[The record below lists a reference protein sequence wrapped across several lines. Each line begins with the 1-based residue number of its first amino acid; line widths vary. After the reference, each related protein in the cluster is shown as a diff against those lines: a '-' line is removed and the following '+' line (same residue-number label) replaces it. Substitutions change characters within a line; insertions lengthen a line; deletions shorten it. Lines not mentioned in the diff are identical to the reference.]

1 MDDVRLDKYLWAVR
15 IFKTRSDAAEAIRTN
30 RVTVGG
36 ATCKPSREV
45 RIGDVIAVKRMP
57 VVYQYKVLDLVTSRQ
72 PAKNV
77 PAYCLNITPQEELD
91 KLDAPRETIFVFR
104 DRGTGRPTKKER
116 RELDSLMDN
125 MLYEEELPMR
135 PERLFEILAVAERL
149 KCNTRH
155 SWTSTGR
162 RESVAEHSW
171 RLALMAL
178 LVADEFPDVN
188 CGRVVRMC
196 LVHDL
201 GEAFTGDIPAFEKRR
216 QDETHE
222 AALLARW
229 VETLPEPLRAEWRSL
244 YAEMEALAT
253 PEARLYKALDKLEA
267 VIQHNEADIATW
279 LPLEYDLNIAY
290 GADEV
295 AWNGY
300 LRRLKEAANEISRQ
314 KIAAAKEQAPDDAG
328 K

>member
-72 PAKNV
+72 PAKN
-77 PAYCLNITPQEELD
+77 
-91 KLDAPRETIFVFR
+91 
-104 DRGTGRPTKKER
+104 
-116 RELDSLMDN
+116 
-125 MLYEEELPMR
+125 
-135 PERLFEILAVAERL
+135 FEILAVAERL

-178 LVADEFPDVN
+178 LVADEFPDVD

-314 KIAAAKEQAPDDAG
+314 KIAEARRQAPDDAG